1 MLLLAVSAQYVQ
13 IHLIFLQVSQYQ
25 QDEKMMDT
33 QVTRLNL
40 GFMSRLKNYG
50 ELLFAYQL
58 YNNSN

>member
-1 MLLLAVSAQYVQ
+1 
-13 IHLIFLQVSQYQ
+13 
-25 QDEKMMDT
+25 MMDT